1 MARKAERLAGQ
12 RRWILAGLGALV
24 VWCVVGA
31 GAASA
36 ATIPG
41 RYIVVLKDSVA
52 DPGAVAAAHARR
64 YGVQDEH
71 VYRNVFPGYA
81 AVIPGGR
88 LAALRADRDVAFV
101 AADSSLT
108 AAAAQPAD
116 CGDPSIVQ
124 CVTRASRRIGAP
136 DSSARSG
143 DGRGSVPL
151 NVAVVDT
158 GIELTHP
165 DLNVVGG
172 VDCTGAKGYA
182 DLNGH
187 GTLTAGVI
195 GALDNGFGT
204 VGVAPGARLWSVR
217 ALNSQNTGSK
227 STLLCALDWI
237 SGTRGDAN
245 PGNDIAVANMSLA
258 GPGEDTGNCGQTPGS
273 DKDPLHLAIC
283 RATQA
288 GVTIVVAAG
297 NSASDAAGFAPAAY
311 DEVITVGGMRDT
323 DGLPGGLGQALLC
336 NSADPSDD
344 VFAAFS
350 NYGADVDVAAPA
362 FCVGGTYIE
371 GSYTSWSGTSF
382 AAPIVAGTVALCLA
396 SGRKPCAGLTP
407 AQIAAKIR
415 AEAAAYNQ
423 ANPGYGYQGDP
434 LRPVAGKHYGYLI
447 RAALY

>member
-1 MARKAERLAGQ
+1 MGLHRGL
-12 RRWILAGLGALV
+12 LAGLAALV
-24 VWCVVGA
+24 VWFAVAASA
-31 GAASA
+31 GAA
-36 ATIPG
+36 TTPG
-41 RYIVVLKDSVA
+41 HYIVVLEDSVA
-52 DPGAVAAAHARR
+52 HPGAVAAAHAHR
-64 YGVQDEH
+64 YGVESEH

-81 AVIPGGR
+81 AAIPGGR
-88 LAALRADRDVAFV
+88 LAALRADRDVAYV
-101 AADSSLT
+101 EPDSSFT
-108 AAAAQPAD
+108 GAAAQPAD
-116 CGDPSIVQ
+116 CSDPSIIQ
-124 CVTRASRRIGAP
+124 CVPRAARRVGAP

-151 NVAVVDT
+151 GVAVVDT

-172 VDCTGAKGYA
+172 ADCTGAKGYA

-187 GTLTAGVI
+187 GTITAGVI

-227 STLLCALDWI
+227 STLLCALDWV
-237 SGTRGDAN
+237 SGTRGDAD
-245 PGNDIAVANMSLA
+245 PANDIAVANLSIA
-258 GPGEDTGNCGQTPGS
+258 GPGEDASDCGQSPGN

-323 DGLPGGLGQALLC
+323 DGLPGGLGKALLC
-336 NSADPSDD
+336 NSTDPSDD

-350 NYGADVDVAAPA
+350 NYGADVDIAAPA
-362 FCVGGTYIE
+362 FCVGSTYLG
-371 GSYTSWSGTSF
+371 GSYTSGTGTSF
-382 AAPIVAGTVALCLA
+382 AAPIVAGTIALCLA

-407 AQIAAKIR
+407 AQIGAKIQ
-415 AEAAAYNQ
+415 ADAAAYNQ

-434 LRPVAGKHYGYLI
+434 LRPLAGRHYGYLI
-447 RAALY
+447 RAGLY

>member
-1 MARKAERLAGQ
+1 MERQAKRLAG
-12 RRWILAGLGALV
+12 RRGWLLLCVGAFV
-24 VWCVVGA
+24 AWCVVGA
-31 GAASA
+31 AAASA

-41 RYIVVLKDSVA
+41 RYIVVLKDSVSH
-52 DPGAVAAAHARR
+52 PGAVAAAHARR
-64 YGVQDEH
+64 YGVKGEH

-81 AVIPGGR
+81 AAIPERR

-101 AADSSLT
+101 VADSSFT
-108 AAAAQPAD
+108 AAAAQPGD
-116 CGDPSIVQ
+116 CSDPTVVQ
-124 CVTRASRRIGAP
+124 CVTRAARRVGAP
-136 DSSARSG
+136 GSSARSG

-158 GIELTHP
+158 GIELAHP

-172 VDCTGAKGYA
+172 VDCTGAKGYD
-182 DLNGH
+182 DLHGH
-187 GTLTAGVI
+187 GTWTAGVI

-227 STLLCALDWI
+227 STLLCGLDWV
-237 SGTRGDAN
+237 SGTRADAD
-245 PGNDIAVANMSLA
+245 PGNDIAVANLSLA
-258 GPGEDTGNCGQTPGS
+258 GPGEDTGNCGQTPGN

-311 DEVITVGGMRDT
+311 DEVITVAGMRDT

-336 NSADPSDD
+336 NSTDPSDD

-350 NYGADVDVAAPA
+350 NYGADIDVAAPA
-362 FCVGGTYIE
+362 FCVGTTSIGR
-371 GSYTSWSGTSF
+371 SYQSVSGTSF

-396 SGRKPCAGLTP
+396 SGKKPCAGLTP
-407 AQIAAKIR
+407 AQIAAKIQ
-415 AEAAAYNQ
+415 ADATAYNQ

-434 LRPVAGKHYGYLI
+434 LRPLPGKHYGYLI
-447 RAALY
+447 RAGLY

>member
-1 MARKAERLAGQ
+1 MERKAERLAGQ
-12 RRWILAGLGALV
+12 RHWIMVGLGVLV
-24 VWCVVGA
+24 AWCVVGA
-31 GAASA
+31 AAASA

-52 DPGAVAAAHARR
+52 DSGVVAAAHARR
-64 YGVQDEH
+64 CGVHDEH

-101 AADSSLT
+101 AADSSFT

-124 CVTRASRRIGAP
+124 CVTRAARRVGAP

-172 VDCTGAKGYA
+172 ADCTGAKGYA

-187 GTLTAGVI
+187 GTSTAGVI

-217 ALNSQNTGSK
+217 ALNSQNTGS
-227 STLLCALDWI
+227 SRPCCARWTG
-237 SGTRGDAN
+237 SPA
-245 PGNDIAVANMSLA
+245 LA
-258 GPGEDTGNCGQTPGS
+258 ATPN
-273 DKDPLHLAIC
+273 
-283 RATQA
+283 RAT
-288 GVTIVVAAG
+288 
-297 NSASDAAGFAPAAY
+297 
-311 DEVITVGGMRDT
+311 
-323 DGLPGGLGQALLC
+323 
-336 NSADPSDD
+336 
-344 VFAAFS
+344 
-350 NYGADVDVAAPA
+350 
-362 FCVGGTYIE
+362 
-371 GSYTSWSGTSF
+371 TSRWRT
-382 AAPIVAGTVALCLA
+382 
-396 SGRKPCAGLTP
+396 
-407 AQIAAKIR
+407 
-415 AEAAAYNQ
+415 
-423 ANPGYGYQGDP
+423 
-434 LRPVAGKHYGYLI
+434 
-447 RAALY
+447 

>member
-1 MARKAERLAGQ
+1 MERKAERLAGQ
-12 RRWILAGLGALV
+12 RRWMLVGLGVLV

-31 GAASA
+31 AAASA

-41 RYIVVLKDSVA
+41 RYIVVLKESVA
-52 DPGAVAAAHARR
+52 DPGAVAAVHARR
-64 YGVQDEH
+64 YGVQEGH
-71 VYRNVFPGYA
+71 VYRNVLPGYA

-101 AADSSLT
+101 AADSSFT

-124 CVTRASRRIGAP
+124 CVTRASRRVGAP

-165 DLNVVGG
+165 DLTVVGG

-187 GTLTAGVI
+187 GTSTAGVI

-237 SGTRGDAN
+237 TGTRRDAD
-245 PGNDIAVANMSLA
+245 PGNDIAVANMSIA
-258 GPGEDTGNCGQTPGS
+258 GPGEDSGNCGQTPGP
-273 DKDPLHLAIC
+273 DKDPLHFAIC

-288 GVTIVVAAG
+288 GATVVVAAG
-297 NSASDAAGFAPAAY
+297 NSGSDASGFAPAAY
-311 DEVITVGGMRDT
+311 DEVITVAGMADT
-323 DGLPGGLGQALLC
+323 DGQSGGLGEGIDCDPAQA
-336 NSADPSDD
+336 DD
-344 VFAAFS
+344 VFAPFS
-350 NYGADVDVAAPA
+350 NYGPDIDVAAPA
-362 FCVGGTYIE
+362 FCVGTTSIGR
-371 GSYTSWSGTSF
+371 SYHSVTGTSF

-396 SGRKPCAGLTP
+396 SGKKPCAGLTP

-415 AEAAAYNQ
+415 ADAAAYNQ

-447 RAALY
+447 RAGLY